1 MKQTKLTQ
9 EQQMRTLFYIYHA
22 QCNNRHIDYTYY
34 NDSQSGLV
42 MSGIVMDG
50 IELSYM
56 LYQGNF
62 EPIFVCQRY
71 CESYGDD
78 VYYFRNYADCLKVW
92 QMDET
97 ELTRYADLL
106 RYTKEQLK
114 YIDEI
119 NALKHSCENL
129 EHRLAMVKDDCNA
142 LRNFINTNALEIF
155 HKPSEQCS
163 EALSH
168 LLNIEIACDL
178 KSDECYTW
186 KPYSN
191 N

>member
-1 MKQTKLTQ
+1 MKTNITYEVIKTTSNGIDSEIFSVYENGKLIYDRDYGSLT
-9 EQQMRTLFYIYHA
+9 EPIETYIADYVHWKNAPTIAMRNIDVFDAVNTAIYTLKSVYSDLDGETMRY
-22 QCNNRHIDYTYY
+22 
-34 NDSQSGLV
+34 LV
-42 MSGIVMDG
+42 SVLGYRK
-50 IELSYM
+50 ELS
-56 LYQGNF
+56 
-62 EPIFVCQRY
+62 
-71 CESYGDD
+71 S
-78 VYYFRNYADCLKVW
+78 W
-92 QMDET
+92 QDK
-97 ELTRYADLL
+97 
-106 RYTKEQLK
+106 TKDT
-114 YIDEI
+114 DEI

-178 KSDECYTW
+178 ESDECYTW